1 MFARV
6 HVVGHGRLGSAVSAR
21 LAERGVRAVDTDA
34 DLTLLCVPDRAIAEV
49 AQKTST
55 GPWIAHMSGAVPL
68 SALSPHQ
75 RRFGVHPLQ
84 TFRVGGGP
92 EQLDG
97 ASAAVTA
104 ENAEA
109 RERGRWLA
117 GCLNLKP
124 FDLDEDK
131 RVLYHAGATMAS
143 NFLVTLYRAS
153 RQLVEAAG
161 APPEGLLTLMRR
173 TIDNGFELTGPI
185 SRGDWATVEAH
196 LAAIHEQGAQE
207 IEDLY
212 RAMARATR
220 P

>member
-1 MFARV
+1 MFTRV
-6 HVVGHGRLGSAVSAR
+6 QVVGHGRLGSAVSAR
-21 LAERGVRAVDTDA
+21 LAGQGLLAKGPGA
-34 DLTLLCVPDRAIAEV
+34 DLVLLCVPDRVIQDV
-49 AQKTST
+49 AANTPT

-68 SALSPHQ
+68 AALSPHL
-75 RRFGVHPLQ
+75 RRFGLHPLQ
-84 TFRVGGGP
+84 TFRLGGGA

-104 ENAEA
+104 ETGDA
-109 RERGRWLA
+109 RARARWLA
-117 GCLNLKP
+117 GCLQLRP
-124 FDLDEDK
+124 FDLQEDQ

-143 NFLVTLYRAS
+143 NFLVTLFRAA
-153 RQLVEAAG
+153 RQLVETAG
-161 APPEGLLTLMRR
+161 VPADGLVPLMRR

-196 LAAIHEQGAQE
+196 LAAIHEAAPE
-207 IEDLY
+207 IEELY

>member
-1 MFARV
+1 MFTRV

-21 LAERGVRAVDTDA
+21 LAERGVRAAGTDA
-34 DLTLLCVPDRAIAEV
+34 DLILLCVPDRAIAEV
-49 AQKTST
+49 AQKTSV
-55 GPWIAHMSGAVPL
+55 GPWIAHMSGAVPV
-68 SALSPHQ
+68 SALSPHE
-75 RRFGVHPLQ
+75 RRFGLHPLQ

-92 EQLDG
+92 AQLDG

-104 ENAEA
+104 ERDDA
-109 RERGRWLA
+109 RERARWLA

-124 FDLDEDK
+124 FDLDEGK

-161 APPEGLLTLMRR
+161 APPEGLLPLMRR

-196 LAAIHEQGAQE
+196 LAAIQE
-207 IEDLY
+207 HAPELEDLY